1 VHWIVAPEKDTA
13 TLSRFH
19 PALPP
24 EAINTVIDKLTRDR
38 SAMRAW
44 REAEQVSVLSPP
56 VYDYFDPPWTPAV
69 LRRNETMLR
78 TEEVAGP
85 GKVKE

>member
-1 VHWIVAPEKDTA
+1 LHWIAAPEKDTA
-13 TLSRFH
+13 TVSRLH

-24 EAINTVIDKLTRDR
+24 EAINTAIDKPPLDR

-44 REAEQVSVLSPP
+44 REAEQMSVLSPP
-56 VYDYFDPPWTPAV
+56 VYGYSGPPWTPAV
-69 LRRNETMLR
+69 LRRNEMTLR
-78 TEEVAGP
+78 MEEVAGP

>member
-1 VHWIVAPEKDTA
+1 MHWIAAPEKDTA
-13 TLSRFH
+13 TVSRLH

-24 EAINTVIDKLTRDR
+24 EAINTAIDKPPLDR

-44 REAEQVSVLSPP
+44 RETEQISVLLPP
-56 VYDYFDPPWTPAV
+56 VYGYWDPPWTLAV
-69 LRRNETMLR
+69 LCRNEVMLR